1 MEPDFKHN
9 KSIQVK
15 KYFIS
20 KRIDEFFTDI
30 HNVFKFIVR
39 FFKEAFL
46 PPYEFKEIIKQCYE
60 VGYKSLFLISLTG
73 FITGIVFTKQSRP
86 SLSTFGASSW
96 LPSLISIAIIR
107 ALAPLVTALIAAG
120 KVGSNMGAELGSM
133 KVTEQ
138 IDAMEVSATNPFKFL
153 VVTRVIA
160 ITCMLPIL
168 VMYTGFIGMI
178 GSYLNVHHN
187 ELTSFRAFFKSAFTT
202 ISFLDIF
209 SSVIK
214 SIVFG
219 FTIGIAGCYQGY
231 YAQGGTQGVGRAA
244 NKAVVIAMFII
255 FIEEMII
262 VQFVNAIR

>member
-1 MEPDFKHN
+1 MKSELGKFKSP
-9 KSIQVK
+9 KER
-15 KYFIS
+15 KYVIS
-20 KRIDEFFTDI
+20 KNIDEFFIDI
-30 HNVFKFIVR
+30 HNVFKFVIR

-46 PPYEFKEIIKQCYE
+46 PPYEFKEVIRQCYE

-138 IDAMEVSATNPFKFL
+138 IDAMEVSAANPFKFL
-153 VVTRVIA
+153 VVTRVMA
-160 ITCMLPIL
+160 ITFMLPIL
-168 VMYTGFIGMI
+168 VVYTGFIGMI
-178 GSYLNVHHN
+178 GAYLNVHHN
-187 ELTSFRAFFKSAFTT
+187 ELTSFKAFFKSAFAT

-209 SSVIK
+209 SSVLK
-214 SIVFG
+214 SVVFG

-231 YAQGGTQGVGRAA
+231 HAQGGTQGVGRAA
-244 NKAVVIAMFII
+244 NKAVVISMFMV
-255 FIEEMII
+255 FIEEMVI

>member
-1 MEPDFKHN
+1 
-9 KSIQVK
+9 
-15 KYFIS
+15 
-20 KRIDEFFTDI
+20 
-30 HNVFKFIVR
+30 
-39 FFKEAFL
+39 
-46 PPYEFKEIIKQCYE
+46 
-60 VGYKSLFLISLTG
+60 
-73 FITGIVFTKQSRP
+73 
-86 SLSTFGASSW
+86 
-96 LPSLISIAIIR
+96 
-107 ALAPLVTALIAAG
+107 
-120 KVGSNMGAELGSM
+120 
-133 KVTEQ
+133 
-138 IDAMEVSATNPFKFL
+138 
-153 VVTRVIA
+153 
-160 ITCMLPIL
+160 
-168 VMYTGFIGMI
+168 MYTGFIGMI

>member
-1 MEPDFKHN
+1 MKPNEEKSEKVAVN
-9 KSIQVK
+9 K
-15 KYFIS
+15 YLIS
-20 KRIDEFFTDI
+20 KGVDAFFTDI
-30 HNVFKFIVR
+30 YNVYLFILR
-39 FFKEAFL
+39 FFKAVFTS
-46 PPYEFKEIIKQCYE
+46 PFEFKEIINQCYQ
-60 VGYKSLFLISLTG
+60 VGYKSLPLVALTG

-153 VVTRVIA
+153 VVTRILA
-160 ITCMLPIL
+160 ITFMLPVL
-168 VMYTGFIGMI
+168 VLFTGFIGMM
-178 GSYLNVHHN
+178 GSYLNVYHN
-187 ELTSFRAFFKSAFTT
+187 ELTSFTAFFKCAFNT

-209 SSVIK
+209 SSIFK
-214 SIVFG
+214 ATMYG
-219 FTIGIAGCYQGY
+219 FTIGVAGCYQGY
-231 YAQGGTQGVGRAA
+231 NAQNGTQGVGRAA
-244 NKAVVIAMFII
+244 NSAVVLSMFMI
-255 FIEEMII
+255 FVEELVI